1 MTNQPHLECFIQ
13 TKFQLGDCRIL
24 IEKLA
29 SKIKKKGNEE
39 LDTIYR
45 SLAYLMGLILNKRDA
60 SWKRKIT
67 AKRLMKKFGI
77 YDDNHMINEEFPRE
91 ILDHVYA
98 YKIFYNKGTV
108 DEEVIEILYS
118 EPYNFGQQE
127 AEQLSIFCNKHNL
140 NWWIGRSAEHFPN
153 ETIKICITIKIAG
166 EKQNE

>member
-98 YKIFYNKGTV
+98 YKIFYNKGFKAGKQETLEQV
-108 DEEVIEILYS
+108 KKMIDEWMVENYGIHIREGIVEKLKQKLEEI
-118 EPYNFGQQE
+118 G
-127 AEQLSIFCNKHNL
+127 K
-140 NWWIGRSAEHFPN
+140 
-153 ETIKICITIKIAG
+153 
-166 EKQNE
+166 